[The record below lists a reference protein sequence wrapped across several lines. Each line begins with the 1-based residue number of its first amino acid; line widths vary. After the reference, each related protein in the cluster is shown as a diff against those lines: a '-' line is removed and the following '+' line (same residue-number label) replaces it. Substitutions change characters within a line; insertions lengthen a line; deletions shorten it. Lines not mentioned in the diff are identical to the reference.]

1 MLLRTTVTKDAVEN
15 SLKVLTHWAIRRSSA
30 NFSSTHLARG
40 KYASKICYANKVWW
54 SLFGAEGET
63 MQSDYILKPPFHFV
77 DIRCRFVRTL
87 RMILL
92 T

>member
-1 MLLRTTVTKDAVEN
+1 MFLRTTVTKDTVEN
-15 SLKVLTHWAIRRSSA
+15 SLRVLTHRAIRRSNA
-30 NFSSTHLARG
+30 HFSSTHLARG
-40 KYASKICYANKVWW
+40 KYASKIYYANKVWGIFLW
-54 SLFGAEGET
+54 RQGRNNAV
-63 MQSDYILKPPFHFV
+63 DYILKPPFHFV